1 MNFKR
6 TAPAIGSRML
16 VATLSA
22 GLIFGSMPVTA
33 FAESSSDLQAQ
44 LEQAQAKAAE
54 YESQAAA
61 AFQEFEELQGNLED
75 TKAQISTTQ
84 EEIEQKQAE
93 LSEAQ
98 DTLASRVASNYK
110 TGGVSIFSILF
121 DSASFEDLVSR
132 VYYANR
138 VADSDAAAINQV
150 QTVQAELNTK
160 QSELQA
166 QEAEQQQLVDESQAK
181 ATEIQNTLSE
191 QQSYVSSLSTEV
203 QEALAAEEAARKA
216 EAEAAAKAAE
226 EQAASSSSSSN
237 SGSSNSSSNSSSSSS
252 SSSNSGSSSSGS
264 SSSGSSSSGGS
275 SHNYGSGIS
284 AVIAAARSQLGVS
297 YSYSGNAI
305 ANQEFDCSG
314 LVWWSFQQA
323 GISIPRGQRMSNGRS
338 SSMIGW
344 CLDGGGWVTSTSQL
358 SVGDLVFYGS
368 SVNATYH
375 VAIYIGGGQIIH
387 SIPGGVQIS
396 NVNSNWGGNF
406 VGGGPVV

>member
-264 SSSGSSSSGGS
+264 SSSGGS